1 MSRVAAAVSA
11 VLVSLATFGLAL
23 LFVRWLLG
31 NGAFFETVTSRWFLG
46 AVVFFSGIAVSLVL
60 VIVATRDKR
69 AEKSAEYDPPGLLSA
84 SERLRRD
91 VERGKRD
98 R

>member
-23 LFVRWLLG
+23 FFVRWLLG
-31 NGAFFETVTSRWFLG
+31 SGAFFETVTSRWFFA
-46 AVVFFSGIAVSLVL
+46 AVIFFSGIAVSLVL
-60 VIVATRDKR
+60 VIVAIRDKR
-69 AEKSAEYDPPGLLSA
+69 AAKSAEQDRPGLLSA

-91 VERGKRD
+91 VERGRQG